1 MKYTSKHTPKDP
13 LADPDFR
20 AALLSH
26 YDTHARDLPWRG
38 ESDPYRVLVS
48 EVMLQQTR
56 VETVK
61 GYYDR
66 WLERFPDV
74 DSLADAS
81 EDDVLKAWEGLGYYR
96 RARNLHRAAAVVR
109 ERGGSL
115 PRAQAELR
123 ALPGVGEYTAGAVA
137 SIAFGEAVPAVDG
150 NVRRV
155 LARLMGEAAPTA
167 GWLRER
173 AARLVEPTRPGDW
186 NQAVMEHGATVCT
199 PQAPKCGECPVA
211 DWCAADAAGT
221 QAELPVP
228 AKRAAPRSER
238 IRLAVL
244 EWDDLVLIRRRAPDG
259 LLGGLWA
266 FPEEEPVALAMEC
279 GLVPGG
285 HPVPLTDVVHRFT
298 HLEAT
303 YQPMWLECEAPSPG
317 SPVGVSGSDATGTD
331 ELNSECQWVDADA
344 VDVALPVAQRKV
356 LDLWRTAKE
365 DA

>member
-1 MKYTSKHTPKDP
+1 MKYIPKHNAKDP
-13 LADPDFR
+13 LTDPGFR

-26 YDTHARDLPWRG
+26 YDAHARDLPWRG

-74 DSLADAS
+74 GSLADAS

-115 PRAQAELR
+115 PRDQAELR

-173 AARLVEPTRPGDW
+173 AALLLEPTRPGDW

-199 PQAPKCGECPVA
+199 PQAPSCGECPVD
-211 DWCAADAAGT
+211 DWCAANATGT
-221 QAELPVP
+221 QAELPI
-228 AKRAAPRSER
+228 ATRRAPPRSER
-238 IRLAVL
+238 ISLAVL
-244 EWDDLVLIRRRAPDG
+244 EWNDRVLLRRRPPDG

-266 FPEEEPVALAMEC
+266 FPEEDPVALALKC

-285 HPVPLTDVVHRFT
+285 DGIPLPDVVHRFT

-303 YQPMWLECEAPSPG
+303 YQPIWLECEASIQG
-317 SPVGVSGSDATGTD
+317 GPVEVGGATATRAD
-331 ELNSECQWVDADA
+331 QVDTECQWVDADA

-365 DA
+365 GA